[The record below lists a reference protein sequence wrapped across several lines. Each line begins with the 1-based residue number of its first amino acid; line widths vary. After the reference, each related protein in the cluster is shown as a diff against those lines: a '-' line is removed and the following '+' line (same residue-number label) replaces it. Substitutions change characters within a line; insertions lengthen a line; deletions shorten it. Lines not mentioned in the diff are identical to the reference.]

1 MKGQRILAFAIALL
15 VSTTGGLLVHEEGI
29 GHLIGA
35 EGLELWTLDLRQRFA
50 AESRKAGV
58 EGARESEIVL
68 VLFDE
73 ESVNQA
79 KYESP
84 FPRDVIA
91 GLIDAL
97 SGAGARTIGLDVY
110 LARLYPELNADDG
123 GDDLLRAAIER
134 AGNVVLVAPMTQDEG
149 GPQLA
154 YPHPDFANAAADVG
168 AAEIPTPFE
177 TVRDATLAL
186 RSSDGLEP
194 SWSLAL
200 YAHARGL
207 DADSLLAQGLQSG
220 RIDLPGLPGAWG
232 EIPEAWHN
240 EEAGSGFAVSF
251 PIRFSGPPTRAGAE
265 DAAAGTFTVFSASMV
280 PILAPFTPEFFRD
293 KIVLVGTGFHDSDKF
308 RTPFYDA
315 RVLEDGSGESEA
327 RIAGWTYGVE
337 VHANALQNLLDGEF
351 LQPLD
356 FGWLLILLLGLT
368 GVVSLLTF
376 WGGTGWG
383 AVGAGISTIS
393 VLFVA
398 SWAFLGEIFLPFAGT
413 LMELE
418 GRFLWIPVVTP
429 ITSIF
434 LAYVGSTA
442 YVSIVEGRE
451 KRFIR
456 GAFGKYVSPAVVTQ
470 ISESPESLRL
480 GGQKRHLSILFSDL
494 AGFTTLSERL
504 DAEDLVTLLNEYLT
518 EMTDVVME
526 EEGTLDKYIG
536 DAIMAFWN
544 APQEQ
549 EDHADRAL
557 RCAIRMQRKMK
568 ELNARW
574 ATETEDEAEELV
586 VRIGVNTGQAV
597 GGNVGGRDRFDYS
610 AIGDPVNLAARLEPA
625 NKSYDTL
632 VMASEFTLKE
642 AVAADYYL
650 RELDLMA
657 VKGKLEP
664 VRVYEILEMHDG
676 ELSPEKRETLGHYNL
691 GLAAYQRKDWELAA
705 EYFQAALESDPND
718 GPSGVYL
725 DRARE
730 CIANPPPAD
739 WDFVVRRQVK

>member
-15 VSTTGGLLVHEEGI
+15 VSITGGLLVHEAWI

-73 ESVNQA
+73 ATVDEWD
-79 KYESP
+79 YLSP
-84 FPRDVIA
+84 FPRPVIA
-91 GLIDAL
+91 DLIDAL
-97 SGAGARTIGLDVY
+97 AGAGARTIGLDVY
-110 LARLYPELNADDG
+110 LDRLYPGLNAREG

-149 GPQLA
+149 GPRLA
-154 YPHPDFANAAADVG
+154 YPHPDFADAAADVG

-177 TVRDATLAL
+177 TVRDGTLAV

-207 DADSLLAQGLQSG
+207 DADSILSQGLSSG

-232 EIPEAWHN
+232 EIPEAWYS
-240 EEAGSGFAVSF
+240 EAAGAGFAVSF
-251 PIRFSGPPTRAGAE
+251 PIRFNGPPTRAGAE
-265 DAAAGTFTVFSASMV
+265 GVAAGTFTGFSASMV

-293 KIVLVGTGFHDSDKF
+293 KIILVGTGFHDSDKF

-315 RVLEDGSGESEA
+315 QVAEEGSGAGEA
-327 RIAGWTYGVE
+327 GIAGWTFGPE
-337 VHANALQNLLDGEF
+337 VHANALQNLLDGEYIR
-351 LQPLD
+351 PLD
-356 FGWLLILLLGLT
+356 FGWFLILLLGFT
-368 GVVSLLTF
+368 GVVSFLTF

-383 AVGAGISTIS
+383 AVGAAITTLT
-393 VLFVA
+393 VLLVA
-398 SWAFLGEIFLPFAGT
+398 SWAFLGEIFLPFTGT
-413 LMELE
+413 LLELE
-418 GRFLWIPVVTP
+418 GRFLWIPVVAP

-456 GAFGKYVSPAVVTQ
+456 GAFGKYVSPAVVAQ
-470 ISESPESLRL
+470 ISESPESLKL

-574 ATETEDEAEELV
+574 AKEGRREELV
-586 VRIGVNTGQAV
+586 VRIGVNTGPAV
-597 GGNVGGRDRFDYS
+597 VGNVGGRDRFDYS

-625 NKSYDTL
+625 NKSYGTL

-650 RELDLMA
+650 RELDLLA

-691 GLAAYQRKDWELAA
+691 GLAAYQRKDWELAV
-705 EYFQAALESDPND
+705 EYFQAARESDPND